1 MDQLKIGR
9 FIAERRRAQ
18 DLTQMQLAEKLNIT
32 DRAVSK
38 WETGRSLPDA
48 SLMTELCEV
57 LNITLIDLFSG
68 EVITMGDHNK
78 ELENKL
84 LEMAKQKEESDR
96 QLLRF
101 EILMGA
107 ISISVMLVLT
117 MVASLVQMAEWLRIL
132 LIVIGLVPILVA
144 SPFMLK
150 IEQVAGYYKCKEC
163 GHRYVPTYKAVNLA
177 MHMGRTRYM
186 RCPECNK
193 KSWQKKVISKED

>member
-1 MDQLKIGR
+1 MDQLKIGS
-9 FIAERRRAQ
+9 FIAERRKAQ
-18 DLTQMQLAEKLNIT
+18 NLTQMQLAEKLNIT

-48 SLMTELCEV
+48 SLMTELCEI

-68 EVITMGDHNK
+68 EVVTMGDYNK
-78 ELENKL
+78 ELEKKL
-84 LEMAKQKEESDR
+84 LEMTKQKEVADR
-96 QLLRF
+96 QMLHIEIAIGVICILL
-101 EILMGA
+101 
-107 ISISVMLVLT
+107 MLVLT
-117 MVASLVQMAEWLRIL
+117 MVASLVQMDEWLRIL
-132 LIVIGLVPILVA
+132 LIIIGLVPILVA

-163 GHRYVPTYKAVNLA
+163 GHTYVPTFKAINLA

-186 RCPECNK
+186 RCPECHK